1 MSDFRLPPR
10 CEWGIISSG
19 MLRDVDWWLL
29 TEVSGQRVDALN
41 MGPVG
46 CP

>member
-1 MSDFRLPPR
+1 MSDYRLLLR
-10 CEWGIISSG
+10 CKWDIISSG

-29 TEVSGQRVDALN
+29 TEVSGRVGSLK
-41 MGPVG
+41 MGLVG